1 MVRIIKYIISGVCL
15 SAACAQASIQMDGFV
30 LERDRTE
37 ELLSNLRRRAS
48 FDLGCPPQELNFT
61 MLAVHDDAGP
71 DMPKQVGVIGCKK
84 RATYT
89 MEYLVSRTS
98 GVAWGHSYV
107 NETGWRLDAAGIQDS
122 E

>member
-1 MVRIIKYIISGVCL
+1 MRTSNYVLSIVCL
-15 SAACAQASIQMDGFV
+15 SAACAQASIEMDGFV
-30 LERDRTE
+30 LERNRTE
-37 ELLSNLRRRAS
+37 ELLGKLRRRAS
-48 FDLGCPPQELNFT
+48 FDLGCPPQELSFT

-89 MEYLVSRTS
+89 MEYLISGGVSM
-98 GVAWGHSYV
+98 GVGYTYV
-107 NETGWRLDAAGIQDS
+107 NETGWQLDAAGIHDL

>member
-1 MVRIIKYIISGVCL
+1 MRLSKCIIGSVCI
-15 SAACAQASIQMDGFV
+15 SAACAQPSIQMDGFD

-37 ELLSNLRRRAS
+37 ELLASLRRRAS
-48 FDLGCPPQELNFT
+48 FDLNCPPQELNFT

-71 DMPKQVGVIGCKK
+71 DMPKQVGVVGCRK

-89 MEYLVSRTS
+89 MEYLVSRS
-98 GVAWGHSYV
+98 GGWGWGHSYV
-107 NETGWRLDAAGIQDS
+107 NETGWRLDAAGVQDL

>member
-1 MVRIIKYIISGVCL
+1 MRIKSCILGGWCFL
-15 SAACAQASIQMDGFV
+15 AACVQASIEMDGFI

-37 ELLSNLRRRAS
+37 ELLASLRRRAS
-48 FDLGCPPQELNFT
+48 FDLGCPPQELKFT
-61 MLAVHDDAGP
+61 ILAIHDDAGP

-89 MEYLVSRTS
+89 MEYLVSRAS
-98 GVAWGHSYV
+98 GVGWGHSYV
-107 NETGWRLDAAGIQDS
+107 NETGWRLDSAGIQDS